1 MHQTEH
7 PAEKGRTTEHDVLAP
22 LLEPLLDPADSL
34 EPHQLGRTRRVGDR
48 RDETLLGARPDMP
61 EARDADL

>member
-1 MHQTEH
+1 MYS
-7 PAEKGRTTEHDVLAP
+7 AP
-22 LLEPLLDPADSL
+22 LLEPLLDPTDSL